1 MKSLNLLKF
10 AGLVILAAAALQA
23 QSTEG
28 AVYWST
34 SSALDCNANNLQEVQ
49 FTIPGGTTTVYSCYV
64 TGTFVW
70 LAAGGG
76 YTTAIRVSGPASGA
90 VGVDYSFYDLSGNN
104 LNLDTNFGAGTAT
117 TSGNDVN
124 FSLGANQ
131 PAEVD
136 LLGATSNS
144 PTYAPTTDG
153 SVFVQLYC
161 PDATTCFNVLPQ
173 LIYSA
178 PPTISLSVP
187 LAYDGS
193 QWTQWS
199 GEGVDDGGA
208 HRISLVIYNQSSV
221 SSIFTVRVFDSTGTQ
236 IGLGTTPA
244 IPGYSSTTGEAG
256 TAAFL
261 LSDVVKTS
269 LPSGALKVLVDGGS
283 INSSVLM
290 LQVNGRAI
298 ATLQTGY
305 DTAPGTASSAAST
318 PSTLRAL
325 RQGDAAVKH
334 RQTVPR

>member
-1 MKSLNLLKF
+1 M
-10 AGLVILAAAALQA
+10 AGR
-23 QSTEG
+23 
-28 AVYWST
+28 
-34 SSALDCNANNLQEVQ
+34 
-49 FTIPGGTTTVYSCYV
+49 
-64 TGTFVW
+64 
-70 LAAGGG
+70 GGG
-76 YTTAIRVSGPASGA
+76 YTTALRVAGPASGA
-90 VGVDYSFYDLSGNN
+90 VGVDYSFYDLGGNAQ
-104 LNLDTNFGAGTAT
+104 NLDTNFGPGTPTA
-117 TSGNDVN
+117 SGNDVN

-136 LLGATSNS
+136 LLGATSNA
-144 PTYAPTTDG
+144 PAYTPTTAG

-161 PDATTCFNVLPQ
+161 PNAITCFNVLPQ

-221 SSIFTVRVFDSTGTQ
+221 ASIFTVRVFDSTGTQ
-236 IGLGTTPA
+236 VGLGTTPA

-283 INSSVLM
+283 SNSSVLM
-290 LQVNGRAI
+290 LQVNGKAI

-305 DTAPGTASSAAST
+305 DTAPGTASAASST
-318 PSTLRAL
+318 PSTMRAL
-325 RQGDAAVKH
+325 RQGDAAIKH